1 MKKLL
6 ASASLL
12 ALSSATVF
20 GADFPM
26 KSAPMAAPVP
36 VFTWTGC
43 YAGAHAGGGSMH
55 DSFTQDN
62 NFSVEA
68 FDTNGNNG
76 TGSGAVA
83 GGQLGC
89 NYQDGNAVFGL
100 EGEGYWSSLKTTT
113 GTSFNET
120 GNAAG
125 TFNFAATTKNR
136 DDFTIAARVGVAFDR
151 TLVYGKAGWV
161 SGNFSFGSVETFT
174 ALPTS
179 RSASFTDSV
188 AATKTLNGLL
198 LGAGIEHAF
207 TPNWT
212 VKLEYNFLDF
222 GSGGAS
228 FNECA
233 SGSPCAITGTTS
245 QHTYKQIFK
254 VGFNYLFNPWGAPVV
269 ARY

>member
-1 MKKLL
+1 
-6 ASASLL
+6 
-12 ALSSATVF
+12 
-20 GADFPM
+20 
-26 KSAPMAAPVP
+26 
-36 VFTWTGC
+36 
-43 YAGAHAGGGSMH
+43 MH
-55 DSFTQDN
+55 DSLTQDN
-62 NFSVEA
+62 NFA
-68 FDTNGNNG
+68 TGPFDTSGNNG

-120 GNAAG
+120 GNADGA
-125 TFNFAATTKNR
+125 FNFAATTKNK
-136 DDFTIAARVGVAFDR
+136 DDFTIAARVGVAFER

-174 ALPTS
+174 ALPAS
-179 RSASFTDSV
+179 RVGSFTDSI

-222 GSGGAS
+222 GSGAAS
-228 FNECA
+228 FNECFT
-233 SGSPCAITGTTS
+233 GSPCAITGTTS
-245 QHTYKQIFK
+245 QHTSKQIFK